1 MAWEIVALAG
11 LANKQAEMSNA
22 VLPTGCG
29 NGSYESFVRDQSPR
43 LLQSLSLI
51 VRDRELA
58 ADAAQD
64 AFIQLYRHWYDMEEI
79 RDPVAWLYRVA
90 INRSNDYRRRLAR
103 SARLLER
110 LVSTS
115 ANDDW
120 AAPDVAGTQLVA
132 AFRAL
137 PLGQRTAATLYYLA
151 DFPVAEVARL
161 MNVSEGTVN
170 RHLYRAREAL
180 RVTLE
185 AD

>member
-1 MAWEIVALAG
+1 MAATTGIADKHAEIRSALWPA
-11 LANKQAEMSNA
+11 ASRNA
-22 VLPTGCG
+22 
-29 NGSYESFVRDQSPR
+29 SYESFVRDQSPR

-64 AFIQLYRHWYDMEEI
+64 AFIRLYRHWDEMEEV

-90 INRSNDYRRRLAR
+90 INCSNDYRRRLVR
-103 SARLLER
+103 STRLLER
-110 LVSTS
+110 LITNS
-115 ANDDW
+115 ADDDW
-120 AAPDVAGTQLVA
+120 MAPDVTGTPLVA
-132 AFRAL
+132 AFRGL
-137 PLGQRTAATLYYLA
+137 PAGQRTAATLYYLA
-151 DFPVAEVARL
+151 DFPVAEVARV

-180 RVTLE
+180 KRTLE

>member
-1 MAWEIVALAG
+1 VATVFG
-11 LANKQAEMSNA
+11 LAYKQAERNSTL
-22 VLPTGCG
+22 LPTGTG
-29 NGSYESFVRDQSPR
+29 KQSYESFVRDQSPR
-43 LLQSLSLI
+43 LVQSLSLI

-64 AFIQLYRHWYDMEEI
+64 ALIQLYRHWDDMDEV

-110 LVSTS
+110 LISTS

-120 AAPDVAGTQLVA
+120 AAPEVANTQLLA

-137 PLGQRTAATLYYLA
+137 PLGQRTAATLFYLA
-151 DFPVAEVARL
+151 DFPVAEVARV

-180 RVTLE
+180 RGTLE

>member
-1 MAWEIVALAG
+1 MAGFAD
-11 LANKQAEMSNA
+11 KQAVMSNT
-22 VLPTGCG
+22 VLPTGRAD
-29 NGSYESFVRDQSPR
+29 GSYEDFVRDQSPR

-64 AFIQLYRHWYDMEEI
+64 AFIQLYRHWDEMEEVQN
-79 RDPVAWLYRVA
+79 PVAWLYRVA
-90 INRSNDYRRRLAR
+90 INRSNDYRRRLVR

-110 LVSTS
+110 LITLSPDEGWV
-115 ANDDW
+115 
-120 AAPDVAGTQLVA
+120 APDVADTQLVS

-137 PLGQRTAATLYYLA
+137 PLGQRTAATLFYLA
-151 DFPVAEVARL
+151 DFPVAEVARV

-185 AD
+185 VD

>member
-1 MAWEIVALAG
+1 MAGEHTERGSV
-11 LANKQAEMSNA
+11 
-22 VLPTGCG
+22 VLSTG
-29 NGSYESFVRDQSPR
+29 NGSYESFVREQSPR

-51 VRDRELA
+51 ARDRELA

-64 AFIQLYRHWYDMEEI
+64 AFIQLYRHWGEMEEV

-110 LVSTS
+110 LITTS
-115 ANDDW
+115 AEGGW
-120 AAPDVAGTQLVA
+120 AAPDVADTQLLVV
-132 AFRAL
+132 FRAL
-137 PLGQRTAATLYYLA
+137 PRGQRTAATLYYLA
-151 DFPVAEVARL
+151 DFPVAEVARV

-170 RHLYRAREAL
+170 RHLYRARDAL
-180 RVTLE
+180 RGTLE

>member
-1 MAWEIVALAG
+1 M
-11 LANKQAEMSNA
+11 
-22 VLPTGCG
+22 PTGLG
-29 NGSYESFVRDQSPR
+29 NGSYESFVRDHSPR

-64 AFIQLYRHWYDMEEI
+64 AFLQLYRHWDEMEEV

-110 LVSTS
+110 LITTST
-115 ANDDW
+115 NDDW
-120 AAPDVAGTQLVA
+120 VAPDAAGTQLVA

-151 DFPVAEVARL
+151 DFPVAEVARV

>member
-1 MAWEIVALAG
+1 VALAVS
-11 LANKQAEMSNA
+11 ADKQVETIEQ
-22 VLPTGCG
+22 VLPTRRE
-29 NGSYESFVRDQSPR
+29 NGSYETFVRSQSPR

-51 VRDRELA
+51 ARDRELA

-64 AFIQLYRHWYDMEEI
+64 AFIQLYRHWDEMQEI
-79 RDPVAWLYRVA
+79 QDPVAWLYRVA
-90 INRSNDYRRRLAR
+90 INRSNDYRRRLMR

-110 LVSTS
+110 LITFSPD
-115 ANDDW
+115 DDW
-120 AAPDVAGTQLVA
+120 VASDVTDTQLVS

-137 PLGQRTAATLYYLA
+137 PLGQRTAATLFYLA
-151 DFPVAEVARL
+151 DFPVAKVARV

-180 RVTLE
+180 RGTLE